1 MHIDQKRHKIV
12 DDKVYYK
19 NGAVWLVRETLPK
32 KKKDKDK
39 RVQDLIKKA
48 RFGK

>member
-1 MHIDQKRHKIV
+1 MHIDQKRHKII

-19 NGAVWLVRETLPK
+19 NGSKWLVRETLPK
-32 KKKDKDK
+32 KAKDKKD
-39 RVQDLIKKA
+39 RINSLIKKV